1 MVCNVIAPNDGEK
14 LLQALHG
21 EKVND
26 ATADPA
32 LEALVAAYRRVPS
45 KMLRTQILS
54 MYANRFK
61 VSEIELLKISVIGKK
76 GQSAQFF

>member
-1 MVCNVIAPNDGEK
+1 M
-14 LLQALHG
+14 
-21 EKVND
+21 ND

-32 LEALVAAYRRVPS
+32 LEALVAACRRAPS

-61 VSEIELLKISVIGKK
+61 VSEIDLLKISVTGKK